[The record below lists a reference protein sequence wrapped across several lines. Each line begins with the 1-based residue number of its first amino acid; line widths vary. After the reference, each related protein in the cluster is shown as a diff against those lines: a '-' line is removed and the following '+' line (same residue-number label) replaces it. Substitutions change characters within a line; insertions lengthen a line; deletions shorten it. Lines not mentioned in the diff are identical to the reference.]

1 MSAVLSRLTAF
12 RRPKQAASAPVA
24 VPPLVREIQ
33 AIVGTEHVLWH
44 SDELRSYE
52 YDGSIDV
59 GHPEVVALVGSR
71 DEAVAVLKV
80 AKRHGK
86 PIVARGAGTGLS
98 GGAVLTK
105 GGVALGFSRMRRILH
120 VDIENQ
126 VAVCEPGVVNL
137 DLSKAVAG
145 YGLYYA
151 PDPSSQ
157 AACSIG
163 GNVAENS
170 GGAHCLAYGVTTNH
184 VLGLELLLADGRI
197 VHTGIMSETLA
208 SGLDGQFSSRS
219 VGAAPDAP
227 GYDLVGLTVGSEGTF
242 AIVTKI
248 VVRLMRV
255 RENVRTLVAI
265 YDSVD
270 EASRTTSAIIGGG
283 IIPAALEMMD
293 GLTIEALRRAG
304 HQGLPENSQAVLLVE
319 LEGLSE
325 GLEELVTQVVDM
337 CRAEGAREV
346 RTAQTA
352 DERDRLWKARKG
364 ALGALGQIKPNYY
377 LQDGVIPRTRLL
389 EVLRTVAEVAER
401 YDIPIANV
409 FHAGD
414 GNLHPCLV
422 FDQRNPGETDRVVA
436 AGADILRKCVEVGG
450 TLSGEHGIGLEK
462 QAYMSWV
469 FSEEDFDAMHRL
481 KAAFDPEER
490 LNPGKIFPTPAQVV
504 AATKMWNEAE
514 VSREENTISTPD
526 LAMEAAG

>member
-1 MSAVLSRLTAF
+1 VIASLL
-12 RRPKQAASAPVA
+12 RRPKQRTDPTP
-24 VPPLVREIQ
+24 PPLIRELQ
-33 AIVGTEHVLWH
+33 AICGDEHVLWH
-44 SDELRSYE
+44 PEQLRSYAS
-52 YDGSIDV
+52 DGSIDV
-59 GHPEVVALVGSR
+59 GHPEAVALVGSR
-71 DEAVAVLKV
+71 DEVVEVVKAAG
-80 AKRHGK
+80 RHGR

-98 GGAVLTK
+98 GGAVMTA
-105 GGVALGFSRMRRILH
+105 GGVAVGFSRMRRILE
-120 VDIENQ
+120 VDVENQ
-126 VAVCEPGVVNL
+126 RAVCEPGVVNL
-137 DLSKAVAG
+137 DLSKAIAQ

-157 AACSIG
+157 AACSLG

-184 VLGLELLLADGRI
+184 VLGLELVLSDGR
-197 VHTGIMSETLA
+197 VVN
-208 SGLDGQFSSRS
+208 
-219 VGAAPDAP
+219 VGVPVADTP
-227 GYDLVGLTVGSEGTF
+227 GYDLTGLMVGSEGTF

-248 VVRLMRV
+248 VVRLMRIQ
-255 RENVRTLVAI
+255 ENVRTLLAI

-270 EASRTTSAIIGGG
+270 AASATTSAIVAAG

-304 HQGLPENSQAVLLVE
+304 HQGLPEDAQAVLLVE
-319 LEGLSE
+319 LEGLKE
-325 GLEELVTQVVDM
+325 GLEELIPQVEAI
-337 CRAEGAREV
+337 CKEHGAREI
-346 RTAQTA
+346 RTAATS

-389 EVLRTVAEVAER
+389 EVLRTVSDVSR
-401 YDIPIANV
+401 KYGIPIANV

-422 FDQRNPGETDRVVA
+422 FDQRVPGETQKVVE

-469 FSEEDFDAMHRL
+469 FTEADFDAMYRL
-481 KAAFDPEER
+481 KRAFDPADY
-490 LNPGKIFPTPAQVV
+490 LNPGKIFPTPDQVAK
-504 AATKMWNEAE
+504 AARLWDQ
-514 VSREENTISTPD
+514 RG
-526 LAMEAAG
+526 AA